1 MSAAPVP
8 NAALLGGFAAI
19 TRVITLASVLAA
31 IREKF
36 PAAIA
41 ERNVAAA
48 TEAFAIASKAKETVD
63 A

>member
-1 MSAAPVP
+1 VGRAVP

-19 TRVITLASVLAA
+19 TGVITLASVLAA

-41 ERNVAAA
+41 EKNVAAA
-48 TEAFAIASKAKETVD
+48 TEAFEMASKAWETID